1 MSKKYEIFLF
11 DLDGTITDS
20 ALGITNSVMYA
31 LKKFGIEETDRT
43 KLYKFIGPPLTESF
57 EKFYGFTKEQSLDGV
72 KYYREYYA
80 VKGIFENSVYE
91 GLAETLES
99 LEN

>member
-1 MSKKYEIFLF
+1 MRYYYLIWTELS
-11 DLDGTITDS
+11 TDS

-72 KYYREYYA
+72 KYYREYYHD
-80 VKGIFENSVYE
+80 KGIYENRVYDRIRRSFKE
-91 GLAETLES
+91 DK
-99 LEN
+99 

>member
-1 MSKKYEIFLF
+1 MRYFLF

-31 LKKFGIEETDRT
+31 LKKLGRSKRQTGQNYIN
-43 KLYKFIGPPLTESF
+43 LYGPPLTESF

-72 KYYREYYA
+72 KYYREYYHD
-80 VKGIFENSVYE
+80 KGIYENRVYD
-91 GLAETLES
+91 GLEEVLKK
-99 LEN
+99 N

>member
-1 MSKKYEIFLF
+1 
-11 DLDGTITDS
+11 
-20 ALGITNSVMYA
+20 MYA

-72 KYYREYYA
+72 KYYREYYHD
-80 VKGIFENSVYE
+80 KGIYENRVYD
-91 GLAETLES
+91 GLEEVLKKINEAGKQAIVATSNRRNMQRL
-99 LEN
+99 LLIIFI